1 MVDGRRRPP
10 VLLFGAR
17 PPGDGRPSF
26 LLAPAHPATGAV
38 NRAASL
44 PITRAMTLEATLERV
59 TAIRQALADPAAMVG
74 ANGSLTGGAEAPS
87 TSGATGGSSFAAA
100 LEQASGGYG
109 SVGAE
114 GSPATASSAAAASL
128 LDGSGA
134 AAAAGLTSATGPTGA
149 PGLTSAAGLNS
160 YSPQGLD
167 GVAGASPLSAAGA
180 GTGSSGARIVA
191 IAESQL
197 GQTEQPPGSNE
208 SPAIAQYRSATAGAI
223 PGAPWCAYFASWV
236 ARQAGEPIGEN
247 GQGAGA
253 VSEVWS
259 WAQSTGRA
267 IPNGPGVVPQPGD
280 LIVFGDEHVG
290 IVRDVLP
297 DGQIQTIEGNYENKV
312 AANVRSPTEAT
323 GYVNMS

>member
-1 MVDGRRRPP
+1 M
-10 VLLFGAR
+10 
-17 PPGDGRPSF
+17 S
-26 LLAPAHPATGAV
+26 
-38 NRAASL
+38 
-44 PITRAMTLEATLERV
+44 LEATLERV
-59 TAIRQALADPAAMVG
+59 SAIRQALADPAALVG
-74 ANGSLTGGAEAPS
+74 SNEGVTGGTQAP
-87 TSGATGGSSFAAA
+87 GASSASGGSSFASA
-100 LEQASGGYG
+100 LEQASSGYDGASAPVPSSSAETVALVDG
-109 SVGAE
+109 SGTAELTRATGLNGASGLSSGYPLQSLEGIAGASALSPTYAADE
-114 GSPATASSAAAASL
+114 GSP
-128 LDGSGA
+128 GS
-134 AAAAGLTSATGPTGA
+134 
-149 PGLTSAAGLNS
+149 
-160 YSPQGLD
+160 
-167 GVAGASPLSAAGA
+167 
-180 GTGSSGARIVA
+180 RIVA

-208 SPAIAQYRSATAGAI
+208 SPAIAQYRGATAGAI

-236 ARQAGEPIGEN
+236 AREAGEPIGEN

-253 VSEVWS
+253 VSDVWS

-297 DGQIQTIEGNYENKV
+297 NGQIQTIEGNYENKV